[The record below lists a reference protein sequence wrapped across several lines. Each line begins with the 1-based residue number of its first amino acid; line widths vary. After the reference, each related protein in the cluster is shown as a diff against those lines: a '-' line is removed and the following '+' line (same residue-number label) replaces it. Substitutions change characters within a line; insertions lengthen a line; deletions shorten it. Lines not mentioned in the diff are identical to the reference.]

1 MRRINS
7 KKHVSYMNLRD
18 IDLRKIVNESVNMF
32 LLHEAKMSKED
43 ALRFEEWKGV
53 FDGYLSDMID
63 ELQSEY
69 LNRLGLSISIN
80 PNYNFGRRRWL
91 ACYEASLQQITNG
104 VISIAINYPLFYS
117 EMRKRGIDDDDYNIE
132 AQARITVGHEI
143 GHGLVDYIKH
153 LYLDDS
159 VLKGLPNLRIIKKCG
174 SRKEE
179 ELVEEFGNYQF
190 SDATYVYDSVLADAF
205 EELISIL

>member
-1 MRRINS
+1 MSRINS

-43 ALRFEEWKGV
+43 ALRFDEWKGV
-53 FDGYLSDMID
+53 FDCYLSDMID

-80 PNYNFGRRRWL
+80 QNYNFGRRRWF

-104 VISIAINYPLFYS
+104 VISIAINYPRLYS

-153 LYLDDS
+153 LDLDGS
-159 VLKGLPNLRIIKKCG
+159 VLKDLPNLRIIKRCG
-174 SRKEE
+174 SSKEE
-179 ELVEEFGNYQF
+179 TLVEEFGNYQF

>member
-1 MRRINS
+1 MSRIKS

-18 IDLRKIVNESVNMF
+18 IYIRKVVNESVNMF

-43 ALRFEEWKGV
+43 ALRFDEWKGV

-80 PNYNFGRRRWL
+80 QNYNFGRRRWF

-104 VISIAINYPLFYS
+104 VISIAINYPHLYS

-153 LYLDDS
+153 
-159 VLKGLPNLRIIKKCG
+159 
-174 SRKEE
+174 
-179 ELVEEFGNYQF
+179 
-190 SDATYVYDSVLADAF
+190 
-205 EELISIL
+205 

>member
-1 MRRINS
+1 MSRIKS
-7 KKHVSYMNLRD
+7 KKHVSYMNLKD
-18 IDLRKIVNESVNMF
+18 IDLRKVVNESVKMF

-43 ALRFEEWKGV
+43 SLRFEEWKGV

-63 ELQSEY
+63 ELHSEY

-153 LYLDDS
+153 LDLDAS
-159 VLKGLPNLRIIKKCG
+159 LLKDLPNLRIIKRCG
-174 SRKEE
+174 
-179 ELVEEFGNYQF
+179 
-190 SDATYVYDSVLADAF
+190 
-205 EELISIL
+205 

>member
-1 MRRINS
+1 MSRIKS

-18 IDLRKIVNESVNMF
+18 IDLHKVVNESVNMF

-91 ACYEASLQQITNG
+91 ACYEAS
-104 VISIAINYPLFYS
+104 
-117 EMRKRGIDDDDYNIE
+117 
-132 AQARITVGHEI
+132 
-143 GHGLVDYIKH
+143 
-153 LYLDDS
+153 
-159 VLKGLPNLRIIKKCG
+159 
-174 SRKEE
+174 
-179 ELVEEFGNYQF
+179 
-190 SDATYVYDSVLADAF
+190 
-205 EELISIL
+205 